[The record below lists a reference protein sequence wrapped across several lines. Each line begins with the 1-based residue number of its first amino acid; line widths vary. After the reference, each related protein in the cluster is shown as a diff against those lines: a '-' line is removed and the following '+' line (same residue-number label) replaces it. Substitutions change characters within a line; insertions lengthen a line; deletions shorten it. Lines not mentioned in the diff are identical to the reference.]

1 MFLGALRALE
11 FLAWARRCM
20 GSTTLRRGSWPKEQ
34 IGTAGDRL
42 RAQVVD
48 KARAEP
54 ASATDN
60 PLSEFAALRGLD
72 PGDLQRS
79 SVPASLRPG
88 HETGEPDC

>member
-1 MFLGALRALE
+1 VHTFGGLGQKPHIALAQ
-11 FLAWARRCM
+11 AW
-20 GSTTLRRGSWPKEQ
+20 GFWPKEQ
-34 IGTAGDRL
+34 IGTVGDRL
-42 RAQVVD
+42 RAQFVD

-72 PGDLQRS
+72 PGDLQHS
-79 SVPASLRPG
+79 SAPASLRPG